1 MNYPETPLIYNEPDQ
16 RFEFVVD
23 GHLSLIEFKKKGD
36 TVYLVHTEVPEVLE
50 GKGVAAAMV
59 EKTLEYLEEH
69 QLKLI
74 PACSYVQV
82 YLKRHP
88 EWNRLVE

>member
-1 MNYPETPLIYNEPDQ
+1 MKHQEIPLTYNEDNS
-16 RFEFVVD
+16 RFEFKVD
-23 GHLSLIEFKKKGD
+23 EHLSLIDFKKKGN
-36 TVYLVHTEVPEVLE
+36 TIYLTHTEVPKELE

-59 EKTLEYLEEH
+59 HKTLQYLEEH

-74 PACSYVQV
+74 PACSYVHA

-88 EWNRLVE
+88 EWNRLL